1 MLRKVVLAVGV
12 LLFVVGVGLA
22 DEVKGKV
29 KEGRSP
35 IASYG
40 HRGRQGARIRGH
52 QGHQDP

>member
-29 KEGRSP
+29 KEG
-35 IASYG
+35 
-40 HRGRQGARIRGH
+40 
-52 QGHQDP
+52 